1 MKAIPILAFVLTF
14 SSCDQNEAVN
24 NEPIALVEMAATNAV
39 KAVET
44 SDSFEYGSFSRMQY
58 LDDVDVLY
66 DALLVKN
73 ERLRNLESSIN
84 KLNESVADQE
94 NDWIQFKS
102 RNEGY
107 YEAASSYIATI
118 ADSTIKLGVEQQLQ
132 ESQERYYSKREEG
145 EVKWDK
151 LTTQIKRLK
160 DNQIALK
167 IILTIPIIESYQGA
181 KSKSV
186 VDIKVL
192 IDAQIKIVDEM
203 ESLLK
208 PT

>member
-1 MKAIPILAFVLTF
+1 MKAIPILAIVLML
-14 SSCDQNEAVN
+14 SSCNQNEAIHN
-24 NEPIALVEMAATNAV
+24 KPIALVEMAATNAV
-39 KAVET
+39 EAVET

-66 DALLVKN
+66 GALLVKN
-73 ERLRNLESSIN
+73 ERLRNLESSID

-107 YEAASSYIATI
+107 YEAASSYLATI
-118 ADSTIKLGVEQQLQ
+118 ADSTIKLGIEHQLQ

-151 LTTQIKRLK
+151 LSTQIK
-160 DNQIALK
+160 
-167 IILTIPIIESYQGA
+167 
-181 KSKSV
+181 
-186 VDIKVL
+186 
-192 IDAQIKIVDEM
+192 
-203 ESLLK
+203 
-208 PT
+208 